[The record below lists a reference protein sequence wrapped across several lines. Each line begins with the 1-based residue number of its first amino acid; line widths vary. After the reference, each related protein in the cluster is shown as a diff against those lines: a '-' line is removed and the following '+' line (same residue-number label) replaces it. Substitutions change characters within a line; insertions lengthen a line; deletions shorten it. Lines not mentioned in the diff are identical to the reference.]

1 MKIKMELLSDTIFG
15 NGMSIPGAEDT
26 SVLHD
31 EYGFPYYKGSTF
43 KGVLR
48 EQYARYL
55 EWEGCSEKQI
65 HDEIS
70 QLFGESGVDID
81 NGKLT
86 FSDFVLSPFVRKTVY
101 DEIGDDAD
109 KILSVLS
116 NVRSFTSIN
125 EKGVAKQG
133 SLRMARCVNK
143 GLIFYSEILNDK
155 EIESLDEIVCSI
167 KWIGSMRNRGF
178 GKVKFTVLED
188 ES

>member
-1 MKIKMELLSDTIFG
+1 MSGLSDR
-15 NGMSIPGAEDT
+15 
-26 SVLHD
+26 
-31 EYGFPYYKGSTF
+31 YKFPFYVKSYK
-43 KGVLR
+43 
-48 EQYARYL
+48 
-55 EWEGCSEKQI
+55 EG
-65 HDEIS
+65 
-70 QLFGESGVDID
+70 
-81 NGKLT
+81 GK
-86 FSDFVLSPFVRKTVY
+86 
-101 DEIGDDAD
+101 
-109 KILSVLS
+109 